1 MSAPIFGTG
10 TTDNPY
16 EIGSAR
22 CGATARSQTGDSGM
36 TSRSVVTIERHII
49 DQERLHPD
57 ATGALSDILRHMAL
71 SAKLIARE
79 VNKAGLVDI
88 LGAASVTRTSTASRS
103 RSWTSSP
110 TT

>member
-1 MSAPIFGTG
+1 
-10 TTDNPY
+10 
-16 EIGSAR
+16 
-22 CGATARSQTGDSGM
+22 M

-49 DQERLHPD
+49 DQERQHPG
-57 ATGALSDILRHMAL
+57 ATGALSDILSHMAL

-88 LGAASVTRTSTASRS
+88 LGRQGTRTSTASRS